1 MNTNEQELKQEKYTL
16 CYVHFEC
23 TYANLILREVCV
35 ICNVS

>member
-1 MNTNEQELKQEKYTL
+1 MKTNEHELEQEKSTPR
-16 CYVHFEC
+16 YVHFEC